1 MFWSKIFMNSLVSSD
16 VLAIDRKLFLL
27 WVQRFYNFFRFF
39 NWKQNMEINF
49 NFSLRKRWKAELKL
63 DFMNFIQLWLLR
75 SLWSKTLIETSR
87 TVIKGVTNL
96 LGNSWTRCWS
106 FSFIWRFCCFQI
118 RKFHVRHVK
127 SQNLPPIRMP
137 NIIISWDVGQ
147 QKCLFCLSLLTS
159 LVLPLRKCLSCQAV
173 MYGVCY
179 DWGSIAT
186 CESGPHWSACKY
198 KVCI

>member
-1 MFWSKIFMNSLVSSD
+1 MIMMFHNTPIPAKVYHCIGSINPQRKYYKRAQWTMVLQYHWSTLLKWFLINLNIWTFQLDKSS
-16 VLAIDRKLFLL
+16 
-27 WVQRFYNFFRFF
+27 Q
-39 NWKQNMEINF
+39 
-49 NFSLRKRWKAELKL
+49 
-63 DFMNFIQLWLLR
+63 
-75 SLWSKTLIETSR
+75 SKTLIETSR
-87 TVIKGVTNL
+87 TVVKGVNNL
-96 LGNSWTRCWS
+96 LGNSWNRCWS
-106 FSFIWRFCCFQI
+106 FSFTWRFCCFQI
-118 RKFHVRHVK
+118 RKFHIRHVK
-127 SQNLPPIRMP
+127 SQNLPLIRMP
-137 NIIISWDVGQ
+137 NIRISWDVGQ